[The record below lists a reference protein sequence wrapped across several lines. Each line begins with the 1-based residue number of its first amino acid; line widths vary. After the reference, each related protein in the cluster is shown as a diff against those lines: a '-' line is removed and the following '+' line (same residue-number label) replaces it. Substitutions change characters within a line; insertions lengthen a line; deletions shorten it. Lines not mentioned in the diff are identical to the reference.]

1 LDIAGTLVETKSE
14 MKVLGVTFDCNLS
27 WEQHIRRT
35 LQKCNSKLGVLR
47 KIRKL
52 LTVDQFLKIVT
63 AQYYSVLYYGS
74 VVWLSGTTKA
84 SLKSLINTAHFKP
97 LRLAMNDFHK
107 RIKREELSL
116 LCKRANPIDWVRYSL
131 ASLVIKTYKHREPFY
146 LYLCLNETLYT
157 VRRKPLIGRFFDNS
171 KGKVGKQKIC
181 NKLRF
186 MDSLNTDWIGKD
198 ISNDALR
205 RMLKKT
211 FFPYFNETGNTT
223 RS

>member
-1 LDIAGTLVETKSE
+1 
-14 MKVLGVTFDCNLS
+14 
-27 WEQHIRRT
+27 
-35 LQKCNSKLGVLR
+35 
-47 KIRKL
+47 
-52 LTVDQFLKIVT
+52 VDQFLKIVT

-74 VVWLSGTTKA
+74 VVWLNSTTKS

-107 RIKREELSL
+107 KIKRDDLSR

-131 ASLVIKTYKHREPFY
+131 ASLVFKIYKHREPFY
-146 LYLCLNETLYT
+146 LYLSLNETLYT

-186 MDSLNTDWIGKD
+186 MDSLCTDWIGKD
-198 ISNDALR
+198 FSNDALR

-211 FFPYFNETGNTT
+211 FFPYFNDK
-223 RS
+223 